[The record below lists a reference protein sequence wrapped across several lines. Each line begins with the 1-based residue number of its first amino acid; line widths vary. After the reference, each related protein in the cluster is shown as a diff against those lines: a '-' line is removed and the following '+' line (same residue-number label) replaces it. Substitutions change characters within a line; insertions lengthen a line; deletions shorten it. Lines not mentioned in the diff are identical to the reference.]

1 MISANGNGMKKTIGL
16 CIVLLVLCLTGCHK
30 AEQSKETLTLFVAAS
45 LTDVIQEIGDEY
57 KKDRPVEIVYNFASS
72 GALAQ
77 QLLASPRADLFLS
90 ASEKWMDAVENDG
103 KLKEDTRKTFLSNHL
118 VVIANA
124 KSDYALNTP
133 IEFAALP
140 FRFLSIGD
148 PASVPA
154 GRYARSWL
162 SSVNLE
168 GGSNLWDQVSNRISP
183 APDVRS
189 ALIQVEGSSDV
200 VGIVYET
207 DYKVRPEG
215 LRLLYRVPTG
225 EGPKISYAVGILN
238 ETQLPDLAQDFLNY
252 LATPEVSG
260 IFEKYGFEPLK

>member
-1 MISANGNGMKKTIGL
+1 MKRTIGC
-16 CIVLLVLCLTGCHK
+16 CIALFALFFAGCHK
-30 AEQSKETLTLFVAAS
+30 ADEQKETLTLFVAAS
-45 LTDVIQEIGDEY
+45 LTDVIQEIGDAY
-57 KKDRPVEIVYNFASS
+57 RRDHPVEIVYNFASS

-90 ASEKWMDAVENDG
+90 ASEKWMDAVEDGG
-103 KLKEDTRKTFLSNHL
+103 KLKPDTRRTFLSNHL

-124 KSDYALNTP
+124 KSGYALNAP
-133 IEFAALP
+133 IELASLP
-140 FRFLSIGD
+140 FRYLSVGD

-154 GRYARSWL
+154 GRYAKSWL
-162 SSVNLE
+162 SSVSLE
-168 GGSNLWDQVSNRISP
+168 SGSLWDKVSDRISP

-189 ALIQVEGSSDV
+189 ALIQVEGSMDV

-225 EGPKISYAVGILN
+225 EGPKISYAIGILN
-238 ETQLPDLAQDFLNY
+238 ETQLPDVAQDFLNY
-252 LATPEVSG
+252 LGTPEISG
-260 IFEKYGFEPLK
+260 MFEKYGFEALK